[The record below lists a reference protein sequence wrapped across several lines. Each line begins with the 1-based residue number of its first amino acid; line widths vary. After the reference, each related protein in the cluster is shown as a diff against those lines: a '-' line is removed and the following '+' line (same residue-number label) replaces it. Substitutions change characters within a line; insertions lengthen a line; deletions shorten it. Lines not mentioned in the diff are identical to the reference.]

1 MRGFFYFKT
10 RNHSIFSINTLIIGI
25 ITWGIC
31 GLYFIYLYKSKSI
44 QMKVLCNAKQSN
56 LTENKL
62 YKVVEVKPRM
72 KTIFYKVISDD
83 NKCRWY
89 ESKVFR
95 YPKMSNL

>member
-1 MRGFFYFKT
+1 MWF
-10 RNHSIFSINTLIIGI
+10 TLSNFV
-25 ITWGIC
+25 
-31 GLYFIYLYKSKSI
+31 LNLKSI
-44 QMKVLCNAKQSN
+44 QMKVLCVSKQSN

-62 YKVVEVKPRM
+62 YKVVEVKPQM

-95 YPKMSNL
+95 YPHKSLSL

>member
-1 MRGFFYFKT
+1 
-10 RNHSIFSINTLIIGI
+10 
-25 ITWGIC
+25 
-31 GLYFIYLYKSKSI
+31 
-44 QMKVLCNAKQSN
+44 MKVLCNAKQSN

-62 YKVVEVKPRM
+62 YKVVEVKPRN
-72 KTIFYKVISDD
+72 KAIFYKVISDD

>member
-1 MRGFFYFKT
+1 
-10 RNHSIFSINTLIIGI
+10 
-25 ITWGIC
+25 
-31 GLYFIYLYKSKSI
+31 
-44 QMKVLCNAKQSN
+44 MKVLCNAKQSN

-83 NKCRWY
+83 NKYRWY

>member
-1 MRGFFYFKT
+1 
-10 RNHSIFSINTLIIGI
+10 
-25 ITWGIC
+25 
-31 GLYFIYLYKSKSI
+31 
-44 QMKVLCNAKQSN
+44 MKVLCTTKQSN

-83 NKCRWY
+83 NKYRWY

-95 YPKMSNL
+95 YPHKSLPL

>member
-1 MRGFFYFKT
+1 M
-10 RNHSIFSINTLIIGI
+10 
-25 ITWGIC
+25 W
-31 GLYFIYLYKSKSI
+31 FILSKFVLNLKSI
-44 QMKVLCNAKQSN
+44 QMKVLCNTKQSN

-62 YKVVEVKPRM
+62 YKVVEVKPQM

-95 YPKMSNL
+95 YPHKSFSL

>member
-1 MRGFFYFKT
+1 MW
-10 RNHSIFSINTLIIGI
+10 II
-25 ITWGIC
+25 
-31 GLYFIYLYKSKSI
+31 LSNFVLNLKSI
-44 QMKVLCNAKQSN
+44 QMKVLCNSKQSN

-62 YKVVEVKPRM
+62 YKVVEVKPLN

-95 YPKMSNL
+95 YPQKSFSL

>member
-1 MRGFFYFKT
+1 
-10 RNHSIFSINTLIIGI
+10 
-25 ITWGIC
+25 
-31 GLYFIYLYKSKSI
+31 
-44 QMKVLCNAKQSN
+44 MKVLCNAKQSN

-62 YKVVEVKPRM
+62 YKVVQVKPLN